1 MLAYKNQMKQ
11 QCTLVYENH
20 VNQSQNCQIK
30 KKNFFKAVKIS
41 NMQDTYW
48 SIVNFRFLGSCLNT
62 GVMLA
67 NLKHVGNFAEYIAS
81 LT

>member
-30 KKNFFKAVKIS
+30 KKNLFKAVKIS
-41 NMQDTYW
+41 NM
-48 SIVNFRFLGSCLNT
+48 
-62 GVMLA
+62 
-67 NLKHVGNFAEYIAS
+67 
-81 LT
+81 